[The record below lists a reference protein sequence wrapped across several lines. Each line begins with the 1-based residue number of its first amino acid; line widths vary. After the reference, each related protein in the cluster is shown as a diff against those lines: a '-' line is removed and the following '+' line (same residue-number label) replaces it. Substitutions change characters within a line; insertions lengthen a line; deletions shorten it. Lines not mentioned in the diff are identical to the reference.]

1 MLSYYYAMIS
11 KAREDQ
17 KRLYMC
23 QSKLMYKQHDFILLQ
38 NKCLDPELSPSTWH
52 GQHAM
57 QFQSIRE
64 SGIKADCIEISSNQF
79 EAIFDMI
86 SSKIAMLNAEISSL
100 QQSISNYKEDL
111 KIQ

>member
-11 KAREDQ
+11 KAQEELN
-17 KRLYMC
+17 RLYMC
-23 QSKLMYKQHDFILLQ
+23 QSKLTYKQHEFMLLE
-38 NKCLDPELSPSTWH
+38 NKCLEPELSPTTWH

-57 QFQSIRE
+57 TFQSIRE
-64 SGIKADCIEISSNQF
+64 SGIHADCADIASNQF
-79 EAIFDMI
+79 TAIFNAI

-111 KIQ
+111 KKQ